1 MQSSIP
7 EEVSTAQRDVQR
19 LLGRCL
25 LRLQQFEALLKAV
38 VAFQDISGPVQAL
51 EQIRDARVAETSEK
65 TLGNLIGRLFS
76 SYVVPEGFEP
86 PDTTPDPPDGSISIG
101 FRMHLSL
108 REEAYDQMQADL
120 RELVTLRNR
129 LVHHFIE
136 QHDLWTAEGCC
147 TAKEALT
154 NAYVRI
160 DRSYE
165 ELRGIAAHM
174 DKARLA
180 AQELFSTPQFVEM
193 TINGIGPDGT
203 VHWPISG
210 VVGALREAAR
220 HLAIDGWT
228 KVDAAARWIRK
239 HRPEQTPEKYG
250 CSRFRHVIHVSGQF
264 EMRRMTHHG
273 QHGAWYRECPAG
285 GQDIE
290 VKIKL

>member
-7 EEVSTAQRDVQR
+7 EEVSTAQREVQR

-25 LRLQQFEALLKAV
+25 IRLQQFEALLKAV
-38 VAFQDISGPVQAL
+38 VAFQDISGPVHSL
-51 EQIRDARVAETSEK
+51 EEIRDARVAETSEK

-76 SYVVPEGFEP
+76 SYVIRDGFEP

-108 REEAYDQMQADL
+108 RDEAYHQMQADL

-147 TAKEALT
+147 SANDALT
-154 NAYVRI
+154 NAYARI

-165 ELRGIAAHM
+165 ELRGIAAHT
-174 DKARLA
+174 DKGRLA
-180 AQELFSTPQFVEM
+180 ALELVSTPQFVEM
-193 TINGIGPDGT
+193 TLNGVGPDGT
-203 VHWPISG
+203 VHWPVAGI
-210 VVGALREAAR
+210 VGALRKATHE
-220 HLAIDGWT
+220 LAIEGWT
-228 KVDAAARWIRK
+228 QVDEAARWISK

-250 CSRFRHVIHVSGQF
+250 CSRLRHVIHVSGQF

-273 QHGAWYRECPAG
+273 RHGAWYRELPPRAQEHG
-285 GQDIE
+285 VE
-290 VKIKL
+290 VQL